1 MEEENIEN
9 VLELRHITKIFP
21 GIKAND
27 DISLTLRKGEVHALL
42 GENGAGKS
50 TLMSMVSGLYQ
61 PDEGEI
67 LLNGKKV
74 NIKDPHQASDLG
86 IGMVH
91 QHFMLV
97 GVFTAL
103 ENIILGV
110 EPTNK
115 LGFIQPKE
123 ARQKLVDLCNKFNFN
138 INLDEKVDDMSVG
151 EQQKVEIL
159 KMLFKDSNIL
169 IFDEPTAVLTP
180 QEIDDL
186 MVSIRN
192 LAKEGKSILFIS
204 HKLDEIMKVTDRVTI
219 LRKGKCIGTLNT
231 KETNAK
237 ELSKMMV
244 GRDVELVTS
253 KDECH
258 PGADVLTINNLTVFN
273 QEKEKETVKHVSFN
287 VRRGEIVCLAGI
299 EGNGQT
305 DLIYAITGLCKAKEG
320 EIVLHN
326 VKNQKY
332 SEKKKL
338 EKEKK
343 HKEYTVPEYV
353 DVHLEKLTIRK
364 RSLAGLSHI
373 PEDRQKYG
381 LALDFS
387 LADNIV
393 LRKYFER
400 PYEVFGL
407 RNKKKINEYANEMIK
422 KYDIRSSLG
431 PQSTVRS
438 MSGGNQQKAI
448 IAREM
453 DTNCPLLIA
462 VSPTRG
468 LDVGAIENIHK
479 QLIQNRDEGKAV
491 LLVSLELDE
500 VMNLSD
506 RILVM
511 HDGEI
516 VAELNPKETTVQE
529 IGLYMLGTKKQER
542 SE

>member
-1 MEEENIEN
+1 M
-9 VLELRHITKIFP
+9 
-21 GIKAND
+21 
-27 DISLTLRKGEVHALL
+27 
-42 GENGAGKS
+42 
-50 TLMSMVSGLYQ
+50 
-61 PDEGEI
+61 
-67 LLNGKKV
+67 
-74 NIKDPHQASDLG
+74 
-86 IGMVH
+86 
-91 QHFMLV
+91 
-97 GVFTAL
+97 
-103 ENIILGV
+103 
-110 EPTNK
+110 
-115 LGFIQPKE
+115 
-123 ARQKLVDLCNKFNFN
+123 CNKFNFN

-237 ELSKMMV
+237 ELSRMMV

-320 EIVLHN
+320 EIILHN

-338 EKEKK
+338 EIEKK

-400 PYEVFGL
+400 PYEIFGL
-407 RNKKKINEYANEMIK
+407 RNKKKINEYANEMIE